1 MARFVLDVA
10 NCDKEEV
17 VKVMERVIT
26 ELVDKVATI
35 RVIALDNTCQFSNN
49 EKEDVLTKRQILN
62 FNQKK
67 NLL

>member
-10 NCDKEEV
+10 NCDKAEV

-49 EKEDVLTKRQILN
+49 EKEDVLTKRQIMN

>member
-10 NCDKEEV
+10 NCDKAETS
-17 VKVMERVIT
+17 KVMERVIT

-35 RVIALDNTCQFSNN
+35 RVVDVSNTCQFSNC

>member
-17 VKVMERVIT
+17 VKVMERVIA
-26 ELVDKVATI
+26 ELVDKIATI

-49 EKEDVLTKRQILN
+49 EKEDVLTERQILN